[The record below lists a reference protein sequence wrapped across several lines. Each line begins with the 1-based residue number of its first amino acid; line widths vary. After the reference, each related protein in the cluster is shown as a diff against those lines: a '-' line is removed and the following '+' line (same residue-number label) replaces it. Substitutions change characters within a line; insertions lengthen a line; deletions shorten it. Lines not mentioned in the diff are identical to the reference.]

1 MNKFLITLAAV
12 FSFTVAGVANAE
24 MTMSGSLIQFVAM
37 GDKVDG
43 GVSSKFNRMTF
54 GANTTTDN
62 GWTVG
67 GSFSAEFSTYA
78 DPSKS
83 AYLPTSNSMYI
94 ATDMGTLSVGQ
105 TADATTALI
114 PRVGNMVPG
123 GGHDAGYQYLFD
135 GGTVASNGVAFAEA
149 YYAMAASRVNFA
161 LPSMNGFSL
170 AVTYTPSM
178 QFNTTANINRVQA
191 EFADGGA
198 HGETIHVAAQY
209 TGAVDDMTY
218 TIGVGTIRG
227 NSQLNSDTSLIALD
241 VDDVRGNN
249 DLSSVVGAIQIT
261 AGNLTVGGHWYNNG
275 DSFGANSDAIKA
287 KDDGY
292 TVSATY
298 AMGNVTL
305 GAGYAHQELVRGTRA
320 ATDRGTA
327 VGASVPATAGHVR
340 EDSVTMLG
348 LGYNMGGGVNT
359 FIQYNAMNHTDGDL
373 TTDADVDPTVLL
385 VGISLGF

>member
-1 MNKFLITLAAV
+1 MNKFLITLVAV

-78 DPSKS
+78 DPNKS

-114 PRVGNMVPG
+114 PRIGNMVPG
-123 GGHDAGYQYLFD
+123 GGHDAGYQFLYD
-135 GGTVASNGVAFAEA
+135 GGTAAANGVAFAEA
-149 YYAMAASRVNFA
+149 YYAMASSRINVA
-161 LPSMNGFSL
+161 LPSVNGFSV
-170 AVTYTPSM
+170 AVTYTPAM
-178 QFNTTANINRVQA
+178 EANTNANITRTNSNNS
-191 EFADGGA
+191 GS
-198 HGETIHVAAQY
+198 HGEVMHVAAQY
-209 TGAVDDMTY
+209 AGEMDGMTY
-218 TIGVGTIRG
+218 TVAVGSIQG
-227 NSQLNSDTSLIALD
+227 NSQGNSLSSTLLTYD
-241 VDDVRGNN
+241 NN
-249 DLSSVVGAIQIT
+249 DLSSVVGAVQVT
-261 AGNLTVGGHWYNNG
+261 SGNLTVGAHWYNNG

-287 KDDGY
+287 KEDGY

-298 AMGNVTL
+298 AMGNITV
-305 GAGYAHQELVRGTRA
+305 GAGYAHQELVRGTRSATNRATPA
-320 ATDRGTA
+320 AGTA
-327 VGASVPATAGHVR
+327 GQVF

-359 FIQYNAMNHTDGDL
+359 FIQYNSMSHTDGTH
-373 TTDADVDPTVLL
+373 TTVTDVDPSVLL

>member
-1 MNKFLITLAAV
+1 MNKFLITLVAV

-43 GVSSKFNRMTF
+43 GISSKFNRMTF
-54 GANTTTDN
+54 GGNTTTDN

-135 GGTVASNGVAFAEA
+135 SGTVGGNGVAFAEA
-149 YYAMAASRVNFA
+149 YYAMAVSRVHFA
-161 LPSMNGFSL
+161 LPSMNGFSV
-170 AVTYTPSM
+170 AITYTPSM
-178 QFNTTANINRVQA
+178 EFNTTANINRVQA
-191 EFADGGA
+191 SAAEGGA

-209 TGAVDDMTY
+209 AGALDDMSY

-227 NSQLNSDTSLIALD
+227 NSQANSATSLMLVND
-241 VDDVRGNN
+241 NN
-249 DLSSVVGAIQIT
+249 DLSSVVGAIQVT

-287 KDDGY
+287 KEDGY

-298 AMGNVTL
+298 AMGNVTV
-305 GAGYAHQELVRGTRA
+305 GAGFAHQELVRGTRA

-327 VGASVPATAGHVR
+327 VGASAPGTAGHVR

-359 FIQYNAMNHTDGDL
+359 FIQYNSMNHTDGDF
-373 TTDADVDPTVLL
+373 TTATDVDPSVLL